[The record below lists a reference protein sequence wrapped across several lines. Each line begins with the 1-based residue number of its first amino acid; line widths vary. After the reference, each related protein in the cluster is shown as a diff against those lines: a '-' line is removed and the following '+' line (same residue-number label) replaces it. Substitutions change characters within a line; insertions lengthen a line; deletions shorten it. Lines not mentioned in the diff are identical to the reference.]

1 MTIRLLG
8 QTVALCA
15 IAITAIIGPSPAQS
29 QQQRNDATSL
39 GTIQGYVRDS
49 GGKPVPNA
57 DVSLLLVPATK
68 RSSSTPQAATPQVVQ
83 ADLQGAYRFTALPA
97 GAYSL
102 HAEMKGFGDA
112 ITGPL
117 TLAVQETRRIDLV
130 LPAAKA
136 SESQAAPET
145 PAVKTTTHAPQFY
158 DEPQFTVAGVTA
170 ATNSGGH
177 GSDSVLRTTE
187 ELARA
192 TASLSGEPTQGPGK
206 DRAGSSSAFSS
217 AANEASLREGVR
229 LDPEEFDA
237 NWRLGKL
244 LAADGKPS
252 EAVPYLKEAS
262 RINSNH
268 AEVHHLLGDV
278 EEKLGNPLD
287 AARELQYAAELDP
300 SEAYLFDWGAE
311 LLTHRALEP
320 ATEVFAQGTRLFPH
334 SVQMQIA
341 LGVTWYA
348 RGSYDQAAQC
358 LATASDLD
366 PANPAP
372 YLFLG
377 KMLSTE
383 TTPPAIAIEKLARFV
398 ELQSEN
404 ALANYYYAVAL
415 WKQAASA
422 DSGHDDNLDRHAERV
437 QSLLQKAARLDP
449 KLGVAYLQLGILD
462 ARRGDFSAAISAY
475 EKAIQLSSNHN
486 DTEDDAHEDTLGEAH
501 YRLAQAYLRTG
512 EKAKAQKELRLHD
525 EISKKTKEDAER
537 ERRRIQEFV
546 ISLRPEK

>member
-1 MTIRLLG
+1 M
-8 QTVALCA
+8 
-15 IAITAIIGPSPAQS
+15 
-29 QQQRNDATSL
+29 
-39 GTIQGYVRDS
+39 
-49 GGKPVPNA
+49 
-57 DVSLLLVPATK
+57 
-68 RSSSTPQAATPQVVQ
+68 
-83 ADLQGAYRFTALPA
+83 
-97 GAYSL
+97 
-102 HAEMKGFGDA
+102 
-112 ITGPL
+112 
-117 TLAVQETRRIDLV
+117 
-130 LPAAKA
+130 
-136 SESQAAPET
+136 
-145 PAVKTTTHAPQFY
+145 
-158 DEPQFTVAGVTA
+158 
-170 ATNSGGH
+170 
-177 GSDSVLRTTE
+177 
-187 ELARA
+187 
-192 TASLSGEPTQGPGK
+192 
-206 DRAGSSSAFSS
+206 
-217 AANEASLREGVR
+217 REGVR

-475 EKAIQLSSNHN
+475 EKAIQVSSNHN
-486 DTEDDAHEDTLGEAH
+486 DTEIDTHEDTLGEAH